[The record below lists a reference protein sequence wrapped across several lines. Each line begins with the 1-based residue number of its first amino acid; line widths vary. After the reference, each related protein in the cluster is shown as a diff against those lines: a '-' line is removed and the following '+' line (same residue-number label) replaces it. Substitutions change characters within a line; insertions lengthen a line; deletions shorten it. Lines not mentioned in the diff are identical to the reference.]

1 MDEMKPPSSKTQ
13 GSIQPRA
20 KLLRTEQPRTRLLRT
35 NHPAGR
41 ALRAALYTSLSAV
54 VLTSIGAATAT
65 ASVQADDPVPQPSV
79 KAPAGPTSLPG
90 ADDPTTIP
98 TSAPS
103 LPGEGGVAGPA
114 FSEPPDNFG
123 NAANDSR
130 PNKIDPQAAG
140 LKLADG
146 AKLAPSKVLD
156 IKFVSED
163 LGGAER
169 REDST
174 AKTKF
179 TLQTEVLFP
188 EDSSKLDD
196 SAQARISD
204 IATEIDSQRATEIN
218 VFGFTD
224 DQGSYEHGKKLS
236 KKRADAVQQALAEEL
251 NSTVT
256 FNVRGYSEDY
266 PIADNK
272 SEEGRKKNRRVE
284 VSFPRQG

>member
-1 MDEMKPPSSKTQ
+1 MKLPAA
-13 GSIQPRA
+13 RV
-20 KLLRTEQPRTRLLRT
+20 LRTVLC
-35 NHPAGR
+35 
-41 ALRAALYTSLSAV
+41 TSASAV
-54 VLTSIGAATAT
+54 LLTTFSAAGAR
-65 ASVQADDPVPQPSV
+65 ADDPTPEPTVKVPG
-79 KAPAGPTSLPG
+79 GPTSLPG

-103 LPGEGGVAGPA
+103 LPGEGGTPA
-114 FSEPPDNFG
+114 PEYSEPPDNIG
-123 NAANDSR
+123 DSK
-130 PNKIDPQAAG
+130 PPVKVDPQAAG

-156 IKFVSED
+156 IKFVTED
-163 LGGAER
+163 LSGEER

-174 AKTKF
+174 EKTKF
-179 TLQTEVLFP
+179 TLQAEVLFP
-188 EDSSKLDD
+188 KDSSKLDS
-196 SAQARISD
+196 SAQSRIAE
-204 IATEIDSQRATEIN
+204 IAGEVESQKANEIN

-224 DQGSYEHGKKLS
+224 DLGSYEHGKALS
-236 KKRADAVQQALAEEL
+236 KKRANAVQKALGEEL

-284 VSFPRQG
+284 VSFPRQD

>member
-1 MDEMKPPSSKTQ
+1 MSDAMKPPAS
-13 GSIQPRA
+13 
-20 KLLRTEQPRTRLLRT
+20 RLLRT
-35 NHPAGR
+35 V
-41 ALRAALYTSLSAV
+41 LCTSASAVLLTALSA
-54 VLTSIGAATAT
+54 SAAH
-65 ASVQADDPVPQPSV
+65 ADDPAPQPTV
-79 KAPAGPTSLPG
+79 KAPSGPTSLPG

-98 TSAPS
+98 TTAPS
-103 LPGEGGVAGPA
+103 LPGEGGAPA
-114 FSEPPDNFG
+114 PNYSEPPDNIG
-123 NAANDSR
+123 DSK
-130 PNKIDPQAAG
+130 PPVKVDPQAAG
-140 LKLADG
+140 LKLADD

-156 IKFVSED
+156 IKFVTED

-174 AKTKF
+174 EKTKF

-188 EDSSKLDD
+188 RDSAKLDD
-196 SAQARISD
+196 SAQSRIAEVAD
-204 IATEIDSQRATEIN
+204 EVKKQRATEIN

-224 DQGSYEHGKKLS
+224 DLGSYEHGKTLS

-272 SEEGRKKNRRVE
+272 TEAGRKKNRRVE
-284 VSFPRQG
+284 VSFPRQD